1 VAEARARVIVEELR
15 GRAGQGG
22 AQGGGG
28 QDRGRPGTAGDGGA
42 PVGNEANGDEGGEDP
57 RDGLACGRGGSG
69 RCCGP
74 LGGGSWT
81 GKPPELAGDGRR
93 SRRMERAA
101 ASRFGELSS
110 MAGGSSRGP
119 ARRRAS
125 GVRGLDGAMERAEQW
140 RGGKMARRKYLS
152 FGVGGGAEDKG
163 ALLARAAHVGA
174 WVAL

>member
-74 LGGGSWT
+74 LGGGGSWT

-125 GVRGLDGAMERAEQW
+125 GVRGLDGARRRRDGAGRAV
-140 RGGKMARRKYLS
+140 ARRQDGEEKISLLRC
-152 FGVGGGAEDKG
+152 GGAQRIRG
-163 ALLARAAHVGA
+163 RCWHGRRT
-174 WVAL
+174 